1 MVLETPVAESG
12 MTEVTL
18 LTHNIHISNLS
29 VIQGEFDGFIYAD
42 DRDDFRDKLSHEFY
56 PIWNIPRI
64 RLFLLLCHEIE
75 WEYNLNIFTL
85 DL

>member
-1 MVLETPVAESG
+1 
-12 MTEVTL
+12 MTEVTQ

-56 PIWNIPRI
+56 PI
-64 RLFLLLCHEIE
+64 
-75 WEYNLNIFTL
+75 
-85 DL
+85 

>member
-56 PIWNIPRI
+56 PI
-64 RLFLLLCHEIE
+64 
-75 WEYNLNIFTL
+75 
-85 DL
+85 